1 MKTLIGVL
9 LFFLICLSAGCG
21 KYWYQEG
28 KTFEECKRDRQEC
41 FNELQKYSN
50 KEAPSFALGR
60 DYVHRFVKECMEQRG
75 YRLVTEDKLPM
86 RVKRQD
92 PESTPAR
99 IIHGLAGTL
108 EHE

>member
-9 LFFLICLSAGCG
+9 LLFLICLSAGCG

-41 FNELQKYSN
+41 VNELRKYADSD
-50 KEAPSFALGR
+50 APPFAFGR
-60 DYVHRFVKECMEQRG
+60 DYEHKFVKECMEQRG
-75 YRLVTEDKLPM
+75 YRLVTEDKLSL

-92 PESTPAR
+92 PESDYR
-99 IIHGLAGTL
+99 QIQYGIAGTL
-108 EHE
+108 EEE

>member
-9 LFFLICLSAGCG
+9 LLFLICLSAGCG

-28 KTFEECKRDRQEC
+28 KTFEECNRDRLEC
-41 FNELQKYSN
+41 VNKLQKYAN
-50 KEAPSFALGR
+50 KEASSFALGR
-60 DYVHRFVKECMEQRG
+60 DYEHRFVKECMEQKG
-75 YRLVTEDKLPM
+75 YRLVTEDKLHM

-99 IIHGLAGTL
+99 IIHGIAGTL